1 MNWRVKLNRLTKRTD
16 DDDEEEEEEVRIRAE
31 LSD

>member
-1 MNWRVKLNRLTKRTD
+1 MNWRVKLNRLTKRT